1 MLHGQT
7 LKQWPWSTCG
17 AKLRCNRNW
26 EERTKILAFFPLYPK
41 SCPPTATPAH
51 QSSVRPD
58 WRDWKQT
65 LGSATK
71 TSMWVCSSA
80 NRKRKCNFFYWFL
93 VFFFFVCL
101 LFSFCSLRE
110 QEQNECKFYNE
121 LGQFL
126 VKDFTPV
133 PQMNKMTEEY
143 DDDFSAFSQQD
154 TGLYCH
160 LHVIGGKGRNWLWWF
175 KVYLYKE
182 SLNYII

>member
-1 MLHGQT
+1 MLP
-7 LKQWPWSTCG
+7 KQVCEFAAQLTE
-17 AKLRCNRNW
+17 KEN
-26 EERTKILAFFPLYPK
+26 
-41 SCPPTATPAH
+41 ATF
-51 QSSVRPD
+51 SIDS
-58 WRDWKQT
+58 
-65 LGSATK
+65 L
-71 TSMWVCSSA
+71 
-80 NRKRKCNFFYWFL
+80 F
-93 VFFFFVCL
+93 VFFCL

>member
-1 MLHGQT
+1 MHLF
-7 LKQWPWSTCG
+7 LLIPC
-17 AKLRCNRNW
+17 L
-26 EERTKILAFFPLYPK
+26 FF
-41 SCPPTATPAH
+41 
-51 QSSVRPD
+51 
-58 WRDWKQT
+58 
-65 LGSATK
+65 
-71 TSMWVCSSA
+71 
-80 NRKRKCNFFYWFL
+80 
-93 VFFFFVCL
+93 CL

-182 SLNYII
+182 SLNYIIWKKHLLVMFFSFPVSVNFFLSRYIKCTFNLVQVIFRFYLDLWVVELYMALFQKYSTQKN